1 MKDEG
6 NDRMQYELKKQQ
18 HSRNYSQRINE
29 INKNSKGMIA
39 LGFLSCVISGV
50 IQPVFGILFSELIFY
65 ATENTEIFGVDYSES
80 VPGEENLLCL
90 YVVIIAIALGLS
102 IGFRFYAFGS
112 LAQNIT
118 HVMRLTL
125 YDSILNK
132 DQSFFEEEKFKD
144 VNYLTSVI

>member
-1 MKDEG
+1 
-6 NDRMQYELKKQQ
+6 
-18 HSRNYSQRINE
+18 
-29 INKNSKGMIA
+29 MIA
-39 LGFLSCVISGV
+39 LGFICCVISGV

-65 ATENTEIFGVDYSES
+65 ATENTEIFGVDYGES
-80 VPGEENLLCL
+80 VPGEENMLCI
-90 YVVIIAIALGLS
+90 YVVIIAAALALA

-112 LAQNIT
+112 LAQNLT

-144 VNYLTSVI
+144 VNYL